1 MAKITIEINTDNAAF
16 EDPFEVVR
24 ILQDLATKAD
34 NHGSDYLADLKIRDI
49 NGNVVGVCAVEEENK
64 GFEAMAYHEGDYTEC
79 QNCHSKITW
88 QEYAEQTGLCSDC
101 VESIN

>member
-49 NGNVVGVCAVEEENK
+49 NGNVVGICAIESSLGNSDSFDDTHCTNCGETFADCECK
-64 GFEAMAYHEGDYTEC
+64 AEDFE
-79 QNCHSKITW
+79 
-88 QEYAEQTGLCSDC
+88 
-101 VESIN
+101 